1 MVKRQV
7 ERKGGKMTTVKK
19 KVCFS
24 GVGIHSGLPV
34 CMNVLPSKKPG
45 IFFKRIDIKGSDLIP
60 AVYDNVG
67 ETLMRNTTV
76 GDKNGAHVQTIEH
89 LMAALFVCGIDS
101 AIIEIDGPETPIL
114 DGSAYEFYKSFKD
127 EIAKNTPMKK
137 IIVKKTIVAHRN
149 ELVKNMPFWKKI
161 KTIILNHTIWRRGNG
176 YVKLSPN
183 ESGLLIDA
191 TLVYKDKI
199 IGTQSYSCLLDG
211 TKKNT
216 DKFIKDI
223 SRSRTFGK
231 YSEWEWLKAHGMGRG
246 ANENNVIALNDTG
259 DGTINKLHYN
269 DEFVRHKI
277 IDAVGDM
284 FTSGGF
290 VYAHLESYKG
300 SHALNNLV
308 LRKLFSDKSN
318 YEIKEI

>member
-1 MVKRQV
+1 
-7 ERKGGKMTTVKK
+7 MTSLIK
-19 KVCFS
+19 KVKIS

-34 CMNVLPSKKPG
+34 NIVVCPSKKNG
-45 IFFKRIDIKGSDLIP
+45 IFFKRVDIKNSDLIP
-60 AVYDNVG
+60 ATYDNVG
-67 ETLMRNTTV
+67 ETLMRNTTI
-76 GDKNGAHVQTIEH
+76 GNKNGAHIQTIEH
-89 LMAALFVCGIDS
+89 LMAALFIVGIDS
-101 AIIEIDGPETPIL
+101 AIIEIDGSETPIL
-114 DGSAYEFYKSFKD
+114 DGSAYEFIKVF
-127 EIAKNTPMKK
+127 EKNISKKTPMKK
-137 IIVKKTIVAHRN
+137 IIVKKEIVAHRN
-149 ELVKNMPFWKKI
+149 ELARFMPFWKRI

-183 ESGLLIDA
+183 NNGLLIDA

-211 TKKNT
+211 TKKSVDN
-216 DKFIKDI
+216 FIKNI
-223 SRSRTFGK
+223 SKSRTFGK

-246 ANENNVIALNDTG
+246 ANEHNVIALNNDG
-259 DGTINKLHYN
+259 DGTLNKLYYP

-277 IDAVGDM
+277 IDALGDM

-290 VYAHLESYKG
+290 VYGTLESYKG

-318 YEIKEI
+318 YEIIEK

>member
-1 MVKRQV
+1 
-7 ERKGGKMTTVKK
+7 MTSLIKK
-19 KVCFS
+19 IKIS

-34 CMNVLPSKKPG
+34 NMVIKPSKKPG
-45 IFFKRIDIKGSDLIP
+45 IFFQRIDIKGSKLIP
-60 AVYDNVG
+60 ARFDNVG
-67 ETLMRNTTV
+67 ETLMRNTTI

-89 LMAALFVCGIDS
+89 LMAALFICGIDS

-114 DGSAYEFYKSFKD
+114 DGSAYEFINNLKD
-127 EIAKNTPMKK
+127 AVDKKTYMKK
-137 IIVKKTIVAHRN
+137 IIVKKTIIARRN
-149 ELVKNMPFWKKI
+149 ELVKTMPFWKKI

-176 YVKLSPN
+176 YVKISPN
-183 ESGLLIDA
+183 ENGLLIDA
-191 TLVYKDKI
+191 TLVYGDKI

-211 TKKNT
+211 TKKSLN
-216 DKFIKDI
+216 KFIKDI
-223 SRSRTFGK
+223 SKSRTFGK

-246 ANENNVIALNDTG
+246 ANENNVIALNDAG
-259 DGTINKLHYN
+259 DGTLNKLHCP

-290 VYAHLESYKG
+290 IYGHLESYKG

-308 LRKLFSDKSN
+308 LRKLFADKSN
-318 YEIKEI
+318 YEIIEK

>member
-1 MVKRQV
+1 MS
-7 ERKGGKMTTVKK
+7 TLVKK
-19 KVCFS
+19 VKLS

-34 CMNVLPSKKPG
+34 DMTVLPSKKYG
-45 IFFKRIDIKGSDLIP
+45 IFFKRTDINGSELIP
-60 AVYDNVG
+60 ARFDNVG
-67 ETLMRNTTV
+67 ETLLRNTTV

-89 LMAALFVCGIDS
+89 LMAALFLVGIDS
-101 AIIEIDGPETPIL
+101 AVIEINGSETPIL
-114 DGSAYEFYKSFKD
+114 DGSAYEFYKAFEKVAD
-127 EIAKNTPMKK
+127 KKKTMKK
-137 IIVKKTIVAHRN
+137 IIVKKTVIARRN
-149 ELVKNMPFWKKI
+149 ELAKYMPWWKRI
-161 KTIILNHTIWRRGNG
+161 KMTILNHTIWRRGNG

-183 ESGLLIDA
+183 NDGLVIDA

-199 IGTQSYSCLLDG
+199 IGTQSFSCKLDG
-211 TKKNT
+211 SKKSVDNFV
-216 DKFIKDI
+216 KNI
-223 SRSRTFGK
+223 SKSRTFGK

-246 ANENNVIALNDTG
+246 ANENNVIALNDSG
-259 DGTINKLHYN
+259 DGTLNKLYYP

-290 VYAHLESYKG
+290 VYGHLESYKG

-318 YEIKEI
+318 YEIV

>member
-1 MVKRQV
+1 MKSVS
-7 ERKGGKMTTVKK
+7 KK
-19 KVCFS
+19 IKIS

-34 CMNVLPSKKPG
+34 NMVIKPSKKPG
-45 IFFKRIDIKGSDLIP
+45 IFFKRTDLPESDLIP
-60 AVYDNVG
+60 AKYDNVG
-67 ETLMRNTTV
+67 ETLMRNTTI

-89 LMAALFVCGIDS
+89 LMAAFFVMGIDS
-101 AIIEIDGPETPIL
+101 AIVEIDGAETPIL
-114 DGSAYEFYKSFKD
+114 DGSAYEFIKAFKNATDSKSN
-127 EIAKNTPMKK
+127 IKK
-137 IIVKKTIVAHRN
+137 IIVKKTIVARRN
-149 ELVKNMPFWKKI
+149 ELVKTMPLLKKI
-161 KTIILNHTIWRRGNG
+161 KTIILNHTIWRSGNG

-183 ESGLLIDA
+183 DKGLLIDA

-211 TKKNT
+211 TKKT
-216 DKFIKDI
+216 ADKFIKDI
-223 SRSRTFGK
+223 SKSRTFGK

-246 ANENNVIALNDTG
+246 ANENNVIALNDAG
-259 DGTINKLHYN
+259 DGVLNKLYYK

-290 VYAHLESYKG
+290 IYGHLESYKG

-318 YEIKEI
+318 YEIVEE

>member
-1 MVKRQV
+1 MKSLS
-7 ERKGGKMTTVKK
+7 KK
-19 KVCFS
+19 IKLS

-34 CMNVLPSKKPG
+34 TMVVKQSGKRG
-45 IFFKRIDIKGSDLIP
+45 VFFKRTDIKESGLIP
-60 AVYDNVG
+60 ATYDNVC

-76 GDKNGAHVQTIEH
+76 GDKKGAHVQTIEH
-89 LMAALFVCGIDS
+89 LMAALFVSGIDS
-101 AIIEIDGPETPIL
+101 AIIEIDGKETPIL
-114 DGSAYEFYKSFKD
+114 DGSAYEFISAFKD
-127 EIAKNTPMKK
+127 IATNQSKIKK
-137 IIVKKTIVAHRN
+137 IIVKKPIIAYRN
-149 ELVKNMPFWKKI
+149 ELVKTMPFWKRI
-161 KTIILNHTIWRRGNG
+161 KTTILNHTIWRHGNG

-183 ESGLLIDA
+183 ETGLLIDA

-211 TKKNT
+211 TKKSVN
-216 DKFIKDI
+216 KFIKDI
-223 SRSRTFGK
+223 SKSRTFGK
-231 YSEWEWLKAHGMGRG
+231 YAEWEYLKAHGMGRG

-259 DGTINKLHYN
+259 DATLNKLYYP

-290 VYAHLESYKG
+290 IYGHLESYKG

-318 YEIKEI
+318 YEIVEK

>member
-1 MVKRQV
+1 
-7 ERKGGKMTTVKK
+7 MTSLIKK
-19 KVCFS
+19 IKIS

-34 CMNVLPSKKPG
+34 NMVIKPSKKPG
-45 IFFKRIDIKGSDLIP
+45 IFFQRIDIKGSELIP
-60 AVYDNVG
+60 ARFDNVG
-67 ETLMRNTTV
+67 ETLMRNTTI

-89 LMAALFVCGIDS
+89 LMAALFICGIDS

-114 DGSAYEFYKSFKD
+114 DGSAYEFINNLKD
-127 EIAKNTPMKK
+127 AVDKKTYMKK
-137 IIVKKTIVAHRN
+137 IIVKKTIIARRN
-149 ELVKNMPFWKKI
+149 ELVKTMPFWKKI

-176 YVKLSPN
+176 YVKISPN
-183 ESGLLIDA
+183 ENGLLIDA
-191 TLVYKDKI
+191 TLVYGDKI

-211 TKKNT
+211 TKKSLN
-216 DKFIKDI
+216 KFIKDI
-223 SRSRTFGK
+223 SKSRTFGK

-246 ANENNVIALNDTG
+246 ANENNVIALNDAG
-259 DGTINKLHYN
+259 DGTLNKLHCP

-290 VYAHLESYKG
+290 IYGHLESYKG

-308 LRKLFSDKSN
+308 LRKLFTDKSN
-318 YEIKEI
+318 YEIVEK